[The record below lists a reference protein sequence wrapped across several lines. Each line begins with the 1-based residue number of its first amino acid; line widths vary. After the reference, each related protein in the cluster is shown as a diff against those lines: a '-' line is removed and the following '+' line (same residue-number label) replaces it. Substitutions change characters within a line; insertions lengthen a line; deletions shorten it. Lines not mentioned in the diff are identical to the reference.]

1 MVKIGILKTLI
12 QVLQDI
18 AILIGQVILM
28 IERAPLEVVFILKTI
43 LYLGTIKNKTQ
54 FLYLLLRV
62 NVLLLIVVVLI
73 LWLNQMLE
81 VRIFLLYIVIIQVL

>member
-1 MVKIGILKTLI
+1 MVKFGILKTLI

-28 IERAPLEVVFILKTI
+28 IERTPLEVVFILKTI
-43 LYLGTIKNKTQ
+43 LYLGTVKNKTQ
-54 FLYLLLRV
+54 FLYLLPRV

-73 LWLNQMLE
+73 LWLKQMVE